1 MERQAWKLIVLLLLF
16 CYVHSPY
23 VKAQVGNG
31 KQITMEFKNEGLPSI
46 FKRLQKLS
54 GYKVLFIYDEV
65 RSYHSTGKV
74 EKASIEEVLKVII
87 GKHPLKYVIEGQF
100 INITH
105 KNPQNVISEVKGLKS
120 ATKSFIVLFT
130 CTRSLIT
137 ELLDKLRLKYPLLP
151 TIPPYPTMRLE
162 TIRSIIPISCRRYP
176 KSV

>member
-87 GKHPLKYVIEGQF
+87 GKHPLKY
-100 INITH
+100 
-105 KNPQNVISEVKGLKS
+105 
-120 ATKSFIVLFT
+120 
-130 CTRSLIT
+130 
-137 ELLDKLRLKYPLLP
+137 
-151 TIPPYPTMRLE
+151 
-162 TIRSIIPISCRRYP
+162 II
-176 KSV
+176 

>member
-74 EKASIEEVLKVII
+74 EKASIEEVLKVSMS
-87 GKHPLKYVIEGQF
+87 LKGNSSILH
-100 INITH
+100 IKI
-105 KNPQNVISEVKGLKS
+105 LRM
-120 ATKSFIVLFT
+120 LF
-130 CTRSLIT
+130 R
-137 ELLDKLRLKYPLLP
+137 K
-151 TIPPYPTMRLE
+151 
-162 TIRSIIPISCRRYP
+162 
-176 KSV
+176 

>member
-74 EKASIEEVLKVII
+74 EKYFII
-87 GKHPLKYVIEGQF
+87 WVYAVPCF
-100 INITH
+100 ICWSSRLPMKMDRNGRC
-105 KNPQNVISEVKGLKS
+105 PKGC
-120 ATKSFIVLFT
+120 I
-130 CTRSLIT
+130 
-137 ELLDKLRLKYPLLP
+137 
-151 TIPPYPTMRLE
+151 
-162 TIRSIIPISCRRYP
+162 
-176 KSV
+176 

>member
-65 RSYHSTGKV
+65 RSYNFTF
-74 EKASIEEVLKVII
+74 
-87 GKHPLKYVIEGQF
+87 YF
-100 INITH
+100 RNNILRIFMC
-105 KNPQNVISEVKGLKS
+105 NID
-120 ATKSFIVLFT
+120 
-130 CTRSLIT
+130 
-137 ELLDKLRLKYPLLP
+137 ELPFNDILQRMLP
-151 TIPPYPTMRLE
+151 NNYL
-162 TIRSIIPISCRRYP
+162 
-176 KSV
+176 